1 MKSRLT
7 FALLMFALV
16 TLACSVS
23 FGMENSGGSA
33 NPGSSVSV
41 PPPTGGETATVTR
54 VIDGDTIEVN
64 LNGQRYTV
72 RYVGVN
78 TPERDEPCYAEA
90 RDANRALVENRTVTL
105 VRDVSNTDRFDR
117 LLRYVY
123 VGDTLV
129 NAALVQQGWAEK
141 VEYPPDTRLAAEFG
155 ALEAAA
161 RTANLGCHPT
171 GIFDDGSSTR

>member
-1 MKSRLT
+1 MKPR
-7 FALLMFALV
+7 ALIALIV
-16 TLACSVS
+16 LLLATLACSVS
-23 FGMENSGGSA
+23 FGMENSGDSSS
-33 NPGSSVSV
+33 PGGGVSL
-41 PPPTGGETATVTR
+41 PPPSGGETATVTR

-64 LNGQRYTV
+64 ISGQRFTV

-78 TPERDEPCYAEA
+78 TPERDEACYAEA
-90 RDANRALVENRTVTL
+90 TNANRALVENQTVTL

-117 LLRYVY
+117 LLRYIY

-141 VEYPPDTRLAAEFG
+141 VEYPPDTSLAAQFG

-161 RTANLGCHPT
+161 RAANLGCHPT